1 MRNLPDTIKG
11 CVSGPEKHNIMRQ
24 CLQHFVSVAH
34 NPKQVLEL
42 FSREFYQ
49 NKKNKELHLGGTVC
63 IETKS
68 KNGKRLMRRVRV
80 ANKPDHLHAYLNR
93 VCQVLNCCPELV
105 NFTRY
110 PLGYCSQ
117 TCLSRGKWS
126 FFKFKFFLTA
136 LVGTYCPKGLDTNG
150 TEPHARCPPLQ

>member
-1 MRNLPDTIKG
+1 MFLSTAKVLYANEIVYCNKKCYSGPYLSRDLMRNLPDTIKG

-24 CLQHFVSVAH
+24 CLQHFVSVAN

-80 ANKPDHLHAYLNR
+80 ANKPDHLHAYFER
-93 VCQVLNCCPELV
+93 VCQVLNCCSELIS
-105 NFTRY
+105 FTRSEERRV
-110 PLGYCSQ
+110 GKECRSR
-117 TCLSRGKWS
+117 LSPS
-126 FFKFKFFLTA
+126 
-136 LVGTYCPKGLDTNG
+136 P
-150 TEPHARCPPLQ
+150 